1 MLDEL
6 RNGGEA
12 RSFKTVL
19 TLRREAVLTTT
30 KSQKDETWI
39 KNMALTH
46 VSILDY
52 KMSPLLIREHRQDVF
67 ARFAVT
73 FPHQEV
79 TLLPQ

>member
-19 TLRREAVLTTT
+19 TLRREAVSTST
-30 KSQKDETWI
+30 KCRKDETWI
-39 KNMALTH
+39 KNTALTH

-52 KMSPLLIREHRQDVF
+52 KMSPLLIREHRQDIF
-67 ARFAVT
+67 ARFPVT